1 MNGALARYLR
11 GRLSI
16 QILGLL
22 VALTALMQVLELLD
36 VTTDVLDRGLGLRGL
51 VHYAMLR
58 TPSEVVVALPL
69 AVLLGTVS
77 AFHAMAR
84 QHEITAMRA
93 AGVSLGKLYLWLL
106 PVPLA
111 LAAAH
116 FALGQAVLPQA
127 ETELKRWWDATT
139 PVEDIKVEPLWAHTR
154 SGPVSFEH
162 GAPDGRSLRHVRI
175 YELADD
181 GRLRGR
187 ILADAA
193 QWQNGQWRLESV
205 RELRLTGHKLMREEL
220 DHRLWNSNLR
230 PDDVTR
236 LELARPQLSSMML
249 ADTIAGSRV
258 GTQPLR
264 YYKTVLYR
272 SFTAPFG
279 AFVMLLLA
287 VPSALALPRGGGG
300 SEMLTGLGLGLAFM
314 LCDGLV
320 AALGSGGQLP
330 PLFAALAAP
339 LLFITI
345 GLLRVRARDRL

>member
-1 MNGALARYLR
+1 MNGVLSRYLR
-11 GRLSI
+11 GRLSV
-16 QILGLL
+16 QVLGLL

-51 VHYAMLR
+51 IYYAMLR
-58 TPSEVVVALPL
+58 TPSEIVVALPL

-106 PVPLA
+106 PVPLL
-111 LAAAH
+111 LAVAH
-116 FALGQAVLPQA
+116 FALSQAVLPHA

-139 PVEDIKVEPLWAHTR
+139 PVEDIEVKPLWAHT
-154 SGPVSFEH
+154 STGPVSFEH
-162 GAPDGRSLRHVRI
+162 SAPDGRSLRRLRI
-175 YELADD
+175 YEVADD
-181 GRLRGR
+181 GHLLAR
-187 ILADAA
+187 ISADGA
-193 QWQNGQWRLESV
+193 QWRDGRWQLEAVQEFRFADQKIV
-205 RELRLTGHKLMREEL
+205 RTDQ

-236 LELARPQLSSMML
+236 IELARPQLSSIML

-272 SFTAPFG
+272 SFTAPLG

-300 SEMLTGLGLGLAFM
+300 GEMLAGLGLGLGFL

-330 PLFAALAAP
+330 PLAAALAAP
-339 LLFITI
+339 ILFITI
-345 GLLRVRARDRL
+345 GLQRLRARDRL